1 MRKKGPQKGHGVLQS
16 KAFQMAAHRGAQ
28 RVVCARVMCMAMYV
42 CAHVCTCDCMW
53 LYMHVHS
60 CVCTFMHVCGCAWL
74 YMHVC
79 VCMHACGCVHVYKHM
94 WLYMHVCSHVHVWL
108 HMCMCTALR
117 WYIHAL
123 VCVCM
128 CKGHPRPTLHH
139 HHHHHPLPCTM
150 WSPGSRA
157 VTDESHTLCK
167 LNFQEQPPGPHTFY
181 HFMKWHFLKASGVGR
196 AGSRGAERWSHRAE
210 CWREAG
216 LLRRASGTHLCWH
229 WALRVSAGD
238 M

>member
-1 MRKKGPQKGHGVLQS
+1 MRKKGPQKGHGALQS
-16 KAFQMAAHRGAQ
+16 KAFQMAAHGGAQ

-42 CAHVCTCDCMW
+42 CAHVCTC
-53 LYMHVHS
+53 V
-60 CVCTFMHVCGCAWL
+60 TVCGCICMCIVVCAHL
-74 YMHVC
+74 CTYVVVHGCICTC
-79 VCMHACGCVHVYKHM
+79 VCMHACGCVHVYTQM
-94 WLYMHVCSHVHVWL
+94 WLYMHVCSHVHVWS
-108 HMCMCTALR
+108 HACMCTALR

-123 VCVCM
+123 VCACV

-139 HHHHHPLPCTM
+139 HHHHPLPCTVR
-150 WSPGSRA
+150 SPGSRG

-196 AGSRGAERWSHRAE
+196 AGSRGAERWSRRTG

-216 LLRRASGTHLCWH
+216 LLRCASGTHLCWH

-238 M
+238 T